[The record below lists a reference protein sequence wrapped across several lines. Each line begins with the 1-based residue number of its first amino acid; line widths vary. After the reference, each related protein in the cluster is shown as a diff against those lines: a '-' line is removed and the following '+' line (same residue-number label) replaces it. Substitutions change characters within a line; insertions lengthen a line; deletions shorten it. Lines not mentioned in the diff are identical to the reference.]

1 MCALPSFLVLMAFVC
16 SPVFEK
22 KQLSS
27 ISSDTLTQKIKINSK
42 DGAEMVFIPAGE
54 FIMGSDYADIERT
67 WKMLN
72 WDAAEKLYTRTEQPS
87 HRVRVNGFWMYRT
100 LVTVTQYRAFCNAT
114 NRVFPTTPSY
124 GWSDTNPIVNVSWY
138 DAESYCKWA
147 GGRLAY
153 EAEWEYAA
161 RAGHTGVNGN
171 TRQVFV
177 WGDTLPVKKVG
188 NLADETLLRSGYY
201 QNRNFHTFKNYT
213 DGFATAS
220 PVNAFEPNGFGVYDM
235 AGNVLEW
242 CADWYS
248 ADYYARSPLDN
259 PHGPRRGDRR
269 VLRGG
274 AFDTTPTIT
283 RIARRLGNYPQIK
296 NEEKGFRCVIE
307 AK

>member
-1 MCALPSFLVLMAFVC
+1 
-16 SPVFEK
+16 
-22 KQLSS
+22 
-27 ISSDTLTQKIKINSK
+27 
-42 DGAEMVFIPAGE
+42 
-54 FIMGSDYADIERT
+54 
-67 WKMLN
+67 
-72 WDAAEKLYTRTEQPS
+72 
-87 HRVRVNGFWMYRT
+87 MYRT
-100 LVTVTQYRAFCNAT
+100 LVTVAQYRAFCKAT
-114 NRVFPTTPSY
+114 NRQFPTTPSY
-124 GWSDTNPIVNVSWY
+124 GWKDTHPIVNVSWY

-161 RAGHTGVNGN
+161 RAGHTGVNGIDS
-171 TRQVFV
+171 QVFV

-188 NLADETLLRSGYY
+188 NLADETFLRSGYY
-201 QNRNFHTFKNYT
+201 QNPRFHIFKNYT

-220 PVNAFEPNGFGVYDM
+220 PVTAFESNGFGVYDM

-248 ADYYARSPLDN
+248 ADYYAQSPVNN
-259 PHGPRRGDRR
+259 PHGPTRGDRR

-283 RIARRLGNYPQIK
+283 RIARRLDNYPQIK